1 MGKPMT
7 VKRIPALPGEMKAPR
22 TRAGDIRTGDLGAGE
37 VRRPRLSD
45 YEPVP
50 PPVDFNFEEWLA
62 VARRP
67 SGRGRRWRHPRIAL
81 AGFLVACLGA
91 AIASGWLAVALVDA
105 ALGR

>member
-7 VKRIPALPGEMKAPR
+7 VKRSSAALPSE
-22 TRAGDIRTGDLGAGE
+22 I
-37 VRRPRLSD
+37 RRPRLSD

-67 SGRGRRWRHPRIAL
+67 SGRGRRWHHPRVAL
-81 AGFLVACLGA
+81 TGFLIACLGA
-91 AIASGWLAVALVDA
+91 AIASGWLAVVLVDA

>member
-7 VKRIPALPGEMKAPR
+7 VKRGNPLPAG
-22 TRAGDIRTGDLGAGE
+22 IRTGETRTGE
-37 VRRPRLSD
+37 IRRPRLSD

-81 AGFLVACLGA
+81 TGFLIACLGA
-91 AIASGWLAVALVDA
+91 AIASGWLAVVLVDA
-105 ALGR
+105 TLGR